1 MNRRLL
7 QTYAQWH
14 LKKNATEE
22 HRTNIFSIQLQ
33 KVREDFVFKIG
44 TREFSH

>member
-14 LKKNATEE
+14 LKKNATLV
-22 HRTNIFSIQLQ
+22 RSNIFSIQLQ